1 MKQERTQ
8 MSKRVQ
14 GVLWTAALLLGAAT
28 AGWCE
33 PIALD
38 APAYI
43 SQGQVMVPADA
54 VLEWLGAKVNYD
66 AATETLTAQRGDTKI
81 RLHAG
86 DKHALIDGVEK
97 PLDDRPY
104 VESHVESHDGRIFL
118 PLTFLAPTLKVKIK
132 WDTSAGGF
140 AVITDGKRTATVARY
155 PLHWAACYGPL
166 PTVKALLEGGADPNA
181 VTSGGYTP
189 LHWAA
194 YRGQTEAARLL
205 LNRGA
210 KVDAQSKARS
220 TPLHWAACYGRTAVM
235 ELLLERKADMTAQDD
250 EGNMPIHLAAR
261 QGKTD
266 AVKLLLDR
274 RADVNSPSAN
284 RSTPLHF
291 AACYART
298 PTVQLLIERGA
309 EVNARTPDGVTPLH
323 WAALSRRGAETAEL
337 LRQHGGVP

>member
-1 MKQERTQ
+1 

-14 GVLWTAALLLGAAT
+14 VALWTALLLLGGMTAA
-28 AGWCE
+28 WCE
-33 PIALD
+33 PIAVD

-43 SQGQVMVPADA
+43 SRGQVMVPADA
-54 VLEWLGAKVNYD
+54 ILEWLGAKVDHD
-66 AATETLTAQRGDTKI
+66 AAAGTLTARRGDTEI

-97 PLDDRPY
+97 PIDPRPY
-104 VESHVESHDGRIFL
+104 VESHVESHEGRLFL
-118 PLTFLAPTLKVKIK
+118 PLTFIAPTLKVKVK
-132 WDTSAGGF
+132 WDSTAGGF

-155 PLHWAACYGPL
+155 PLHWAAGYGHL
-166 PTVKALLEGGADPNA
+166 PTVKLLIERGADPNA
-181 VTSGGYTP
+181 VTSGGYAP

-205 LNRGA
+205 LDRGA
-210 KVDAQSKARS
+210 KTDARCKVGS
-220 TPLHWAACYGRTAVM
+220 TPLHWAASCGRTDVM

-261 QGKTD
+261 QGRTD

-274 RADVNSPSAN
+274 GADVNSPSAT

-309 EVNARTPDGVTPLH
+309 EVNARTADGFTPLH
-323 WAALSRRGAETAEL
+323 WAALARRGAETAEL
-337 LRQHGGVP
+337 LRKHGAAP